1 MVSSLPIFEGP
12 IVGSVQVAFQPKSDW
27 ANAALVVALT
37 ASMPYTK
44 GFRKDKRAEI
54 GQGNG
59 AKGKGPTRK
68 G

>member
-1 MVSSLPIFEGP
+1 MVSSLPVFGGP

-44 GFRKDKRAEI
+44 RL
-54 GQGNG
+54 
-59 AKGKGPTRK
+59 P
-68 G
+68 